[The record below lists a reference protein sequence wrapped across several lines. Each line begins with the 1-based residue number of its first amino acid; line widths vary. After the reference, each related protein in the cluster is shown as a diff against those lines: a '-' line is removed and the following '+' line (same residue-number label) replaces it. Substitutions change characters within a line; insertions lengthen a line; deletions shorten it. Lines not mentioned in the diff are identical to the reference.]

1 MSIKLTEDQFRQMD
15 ADSQGICVSCGFEQD
30 GCEPDARN
38 YECYD
43 CGEDAVFGVSEL
55 LISGE
60 IEIVEDEDEQ
70 AS

>member
-1 MSIKLTEDQFRQMD
+1 MIKMTEDQFRQFD
-15 ADSQGICVSCGFEQD
+15 EDSYGICVACGFEQD

-38 YECYD
+38 YECHD
-43 CGEDAVFGVSEL
+43 CGEESVFGVSEL

-60 IEIVEDEDEQ
+60 IEIVEEDEQ